1 VEALGNC
8 PVCPPLN
15 PALHTIN
22 TAASAVGELFEPVGR
37 LEVVRDD
44 LVEARDHLV
53 DGLLPR
59 LLAVLLG
66 RDGHVELTQCRL
78 HHVPKPLRHLPTTR
92 TANPAIKVKSKVNG
106 V

>member
-22 TAASAVGELFEPVGR
+22 TEASAVGELFEPVGR